1 MVLVFSFLFL
11 LIASSTEG
19 AAQPET
25 EPQPETDG
33 PPEFLF
39 QMVAGGATFEA
50 GTGSFDGVLTLLDVD
65 NQTVAFSDR
74 PERIARPISTDDFL
88 ALFAP
93 VDDPESNSFFADPP
107 NAAFSCAV
115 GTGEVFRAVFV
126 IRAPSESRSGKVS
139 LEVESL
145 YLSHHGAWQECDGPA
160 VRSTTFVPTTC
171 VRDFFSM

>member
-1 MVLVFSFLFL
+1 MVLFLSFLFL

-50 GTGSFDGVLTLLDVD
+50 GTGSFDGVLTLIDVD

-74 PERIARPISTDDFL
+74 PERIARPIRTENNMAFL
-88 ALFAP
+88 
-93 VDDPESNSFFADPP
+93 N
-107 NAAFSCAV
+107 
-115 GTGEVFRAVFV
+115 G
-126 IRAPSESRSGKVS
+126 
-139 LEVESL
+139 
-145 YLSHHGAWQECDGPA
+145 
-160 VRSTTFVPTTC
+160 
-171 VRDFFSM
+171 